1 MIRNKKLMFMA
12 LLSLC
17 SVNLF
22 GLVSASMGMPDLN
35 SHGILG
41 RDLFYNY
48 GNASEAYNADAYDF
62 MDASDSGYV
71 STTPDEPVGMKAAAV
86 NAVVGTAGSAL
97 QQTLGEMY
105 LTATN
110 YGLAKAMGGTT
121 SFVGKVL
128 SFIGKPLGLAAVG
141 EYVKGAANNVGGLAD
156 KPGWMKS
163 FSAAGNLFGSTLS
176 SVLLGKVVQK
186 AVPQKVQEWNNK
198 LQAWVQSFGLPGE
211 VASEVLGAMYATGT
225 QYATGWA
232 LKSLANAAGLPNVV
246 GSAVGTIDKAGLPNL
261 AKFVSVAAKVT
272 GGIATSATKPLW
284 MDGASGLGSFS
295 KAVLT
300 SALLQKFIARGVQ
313 NIDPEIQAAIASVQ

>member
-1 MIRNKKLMFMA
+1 MV

-22 GLVSASMGMPDLN
+22 GLVSASMGMPELN

-48 GNASEAYNADAYDF
+48 GNAAEAYNAYDF
-62 MDASDSGYV
+62 MDTSDSGYV
-71 STTPDEPVGMKAAAV
+71 STTPDEPIGMKAAAV

-105 LTATN
+105 LTGTN
-110 YGLAKAMGGTT
+110 YGLAKAMSGTT

-141 EYVKGAANNVGGLAD
+141 EYVKGAANNVGGLAG

-163 FSAAGNLFGSTLS
+163 FSAAGSLFGSTLS

-211 VASEVLGAMYATGT
+211 MASEVLGAMYATGT

-232 LKSLANAAGLPNVV
+232 IKSLANAAGLPKAVS
-246 GSAVGTIDKAGLPNL
+246 SAVGTVDAAGLPKL
-261 AKFVSVAAKVT
+261 AKFISVAAKLT
-272 GGIATSATKPLW
+272 GGITESATKPPW
-284 MDGASGLGSFS
+284 MSGLSGLQSFS
-295 KAVLT
+295 TAVLS
-300 SALLQKFIARGVQ
+300 SAMLQKVIAKGVQ
-313 NIDPEIQAAIASVQ
+313 NVDPKLQKAIASVQ